1 MRWGTYLH
9 NIHLLLRH
17 GRPCQHTGNM
27 FWFYHEVDHSR
38 FLQFIWNLATS
49 SQSRVDQFFSTK
61 KGYTKQRH
69 KKSPNNTVEKNNA
82 RHKRLN
88 MILHFLT
95 ESTVYMETKS
105 YGVTGYY
112 DVMKHTDTLYFCTQ
126 LTKFC
131 INLSTTAHSQKTSCI
146 REWW

>member
-1 MRWGTYLH
+1 MKFGY
-9 NIHLLLRH
+9 I
-17 GRPCQHTGNM
+17 
-27 FWFYHEVDHSR
+27 
-38 FLQFIWNLATS
+38 IAK
-49 SQSRVDQFFSTK
+49 QSGSVFFDK

-82 RHKRLN
+82 KNKRLN

-146 REWW
+146 RE